1 MLVPHRNRIRR
12 DQFAVSPFCGGSDV
26 EVHPLETT
34 NLNHAHVRQ
43 AGACTPGASYW
54 DIGIRGD
61 TGPINHDNRDGLLI
75 ASTYSV
81 MTDTTGYDATNMNQ
95 NPTVLSQYCNG
106 SRTAP
111 ELASGGDQVPPGIS
125 DATVPNPIFRLQPAA
140 TVDEG
145 NNWINI
151 SWGPLVLFGPV
162 TADQLA
168 NYSIANGS
176 PAIDT
181 GPSAASGIAAPSNDF
196 FGNPRPSGKGYDIGA
211 VEIVEPTPVL
221 TGITPNSGAQGTYVN
236 VTLSGKNL
244 QGGTLTISG
253 SGVSASNVVRLPM
266 EVSLQLR

>member
-106 SRTAP
+106 SCTAP

-125 DATVPNPIFRLQPAA
+125 DATVPNPIFRLQPA
-140 TVDEG
+140 TTEG
-145 NNWINI
+145 L
-151 SWGPLVLFGPV
+151 GQQL
-162 TADQLA
+162 DQHQL
-168 NYSIANGS
+168 GS
-176 PAIDT
+176 LGAVR
-181 GPSAASGIAAPSNDF
+181 PSNR
-196 FGNPRPSGKGYDIGA
+196 RPTS
-211 VEIVEPTPVL
+211 
-221 TGITPNSGAQGTYVN
+221 
-236 VTLSGKNL
+236 
-244 QGGTLTISG
+244 
-253 SGVSASNVVRLPM
+253 
-266 EVSLQLR
+266 